1 MILRLYHEQLN
12 LKGKALPL
20 QSHIPPVRPR
30 CGDESTVALSGNSF
44 FVARPYS
51 SKNFKTEQAM
61 NRTEI
66 EQAVLREIHSLPL
79 DKVEAT
85 LNFVLSLKNK
95 PVKKRPL
102 GLLKGKVEFAID
114 ENFKMTDEE
123 FLQS

>member
-1 MILRLYHEQLN
+1 
-12 LKGKALPL
+12 
-20 QSHIPPVRPR
+20 
-30 CGDESTVALSGNSF
+30 
-44 FVARPYS
+44 
-51 SKNFKTEQAM
+51 M

-66 EQAVLREIHSLPL
+66 EQAVLKEIHSLPL

-95 PVKKRPL
+95 PIKKRPL

>member
-1 MILRLYHEQLN
+1 MLIAGSSIRTN
-12 LKGKALPL
+12 LP
-20 QSHIPPVRPR
+20 
-30 CGDESTVALSGNSF
+30 
-44 FVARPYS
+44 
-51 SKNFKTEQAM
+51 
-61 NRTEI
+61 
-66 EQAVLREIHSLPL
+66 LPL

>member
-1 MILRLYHEQLN
+1 
-12 LKGKALPL
+12 
-20 QSHIPPVRPR
+20 
-30 CGDESTVALSGNSF
+30 
-44 FVARPYS
+44 
-51 SKNFKTEQAM
+51 M

-66 EQAVLREIHSLPL
+66 EQAVLKEIHSLPL